1 MWKMTGKSGVDNFGI
16 LEIAKIKV
24 WQFLKGLF
32 RFERLYLQNVLPLFG
47 MVNKPSFQQY
57 VSELLG
63 GKILCFLIS
72 FQGWV
77 PYPPSSLC
85 HKDHFIIA
93 PAALFSY
100 QVSYSNTTPNVVKS
114 RSDQSQCFQLDLIV
128 LKWSIWKN
136 QIWHHWKKSWKP
148 LTPHLWL
155 YFHQSRYTNRKKHS
169 SK

>member
-1 MWKMTGKSGVDNFGI
+1 MSQIQTVLFQNQSWFFLIFVSNLRYVKIDWQKSKCG
-16 LEIAKIKV
+16 
-24 WQFLKGLF
+24 QFWHPKNSRNKSLTISKGLF
-32 RFERLYLQNVLPLFG
+32 RFKRLYLQNVLPLFG

-114 RSDQSQCFQLDLIV
+114 RSDQIQC
-128 LKWSIWKN
+128 
-136 QIWHHWKKSWKP
+136 
-148 LTPHLWL
+148 
-155 YFHQSRYTNRKKHS
+155 
-169 SK
+169 

>member
-1 MWKMTGKSGVDNFGI
+1 MCPIWDMWKLIGKNQSVDNFGI
-16 LEIAKIKV
+16 PEIAQIKS
-24 WQFLKGLF
+24 LTISKGLF
-32 RFERLYLQNVLPLFG
+32 RFKRLYLQNVLPLFG

-114 RSDQSQCFQLDLIV
+114 RSDQIQCCQLSLTVFRWPI
-128 LKWSIWKN
+128 SKN
-136 QIWHHWKKSWKP
+136 
-148 LTPHLWL
+148 
-155 YFHQSRYTNRKKHS
+155 
-169 SK
+169 